1 MQFTKI
7 KLRNYRPYYGE
18 VEIEPRTHPDK
29 PVVLIRGKN
38 DTGKTS
44 LFSAIRFCL
53 YGVDSRQDR
62 NNVINRRA
70 ATESNGTTSVQV
82 TVTADNGDIYIIERS
97 VEFTQVENPSDR
109 KADNWHREIRT
120 PSETLV
126 GTDDSEDEYRKVI
139 NQFLPEN
146 IADFFLFDAEKL
158 NRFTKN
164 HDEEIRNSI
173 ETILGIKEIENAIAD
188 LDGRKSEFERNYAK
202 RKSTS
207 ENVAQMRERFQGVI
221 DEISKLQGHD
231 NESEKGKIQEKEDLL
246 KRKQSKLADIEQGLK
261 EADGIE
267 ELEEEIGNINERINK
282 IKDELDDELDVRDE
296 MRRNAGPLLA
306 KRGVAA
312 FQSSYDIDAARGE
325 ADVVHQILNGDRDTC
340 ICGDE
345 LTDEKRRQLLD
356 RWKELQGPERRRL
369 EEIKEIAEKLSKIE
383 LRDIQRYR
391 RAQSEIQ
398 TSRERISEQQDRLDE
413 LENERDKIEYQ
424 HSDDLK
430 RKKDQVEEEIVELKT
445 EIQDL
450 REKVAELKIKKENLR
465 SRIETQEQASEEAK
479 RLSKLIDFSDALK
492 ETFKDAKNWLVSSR
506 RRSVE
511 EAASETFCRLTNR
524 PDYYKG
530 LTITENYNLR
540 VQTKGSDAEGRS
552 LDSQEP
558 SAGQTQIIV
567 YSFIAGLS
575 KYTTRSAPVI
585 IDTPIGR
592 LDPQHKK
599 NLINFYDEFSDQVI
613 ILYQPGELDDD
624 DIRQMSDVVSR
635 HYEITIQDDET
646 SSDIEQTSIDAP
658 HIMEGQS

>member
-18 VEIEPRTHPDK
+18 VEIEPRTQPDK

-62 NNVINRRA
+62 NDVINRRA
-70 ATESNGTTSVQV
+70 ATESSGKTSVQV

-97 VEFTQVENPSDR
+97 VEFTQVENPNDR
-109 KADNWHREIRT
+109 KADNWYREIRT

-126 GTDDSEDEYRKVI
+126 EADDSEDEYRKVI

-158 NRFTKN
+158 NKFTKS
-164 HDEEIRNSI
+164 HDKEIRNSI
-173 ETILGIKEIENAIAD
+173 ETILGIKEIENAIDD
-188 LDGRKSEFERNYAK
+188 LEGRKNEFERSYAK

-207 ENVAQMRERFQGVI
+207 DNVAQMRDEFQDVI
-221 DEISKLQGHD
+221 DKISELQGRD
-231 NESEKGKIQEKEDLL
+231 DGNKKGKIQEKEELL
-246 KRKQSKLADIEQGLK
+246 ESKRSKLTDIKQALK

-267 ELEEEIGNINERINK
+267 KLEENINNINESIGE
-282 IKDELDDELDVRDE
+282 IEDELDDEREVRDE

-306 KRGVAA
+306 KRGAAA
-312 FQSSYDIDAARGE
+312 FQSVYDIDAARGE
-325 ADVVHQILNGDRDTC
+325 ADVINQILNSDRNTC

-345 LTDEKRRQLLD
+345 LTDEKRDQLLD
-356 RWKELQGPERRRL
+356 RWTELQGSERQRL
-369 EEIKEIAEKLSKIE
+369 EEIKTIAEKLNEIE
-383 LRDIQRYR
+383 LQNIQRYR

-398 TSRERISEQQDRLDE
+398 TSRERIAEKENRLDE
-413 LENERDKIEYQ
+413 LKNKRDKIEYK
-424 HSDDLK
+424 HNDDLK
-430 RKKDQVEEEIVELKT
+430 AQKDQVKDEISELRT
-445 EIQDL
+445 EIQNL
-450 REKVAELKIKKENLR
+450 REKVAELEVEKENLR

-479 RLSKLIDFSDALK
+479 RLNKLINFSDALK
-492 ETFKDAKNWLVSSR
+492 ETFRDAKDRLVSSR

-524 PDYYKG
+524 PEYYEG
-530 LTITENYNLR
+530 LTITENYDLR
-540 VQTKGSDAEGRS
+540 VQTKGSDVEGRS

-613 ILYQPGELDDD
+613 ILYQPGELDKD
-624 DIRQMSDVVSR
+624 DIRQMSEVVSC

-646 SSDIEQTSIDAP
+646 SSDIEQNPIDVP
-658 HIMEGQS
+658 YIMEGQS